1 MFVGLPLQQLFI
13 KCYQLA
19 LIIGRPSSS
28 VPDSHAAR
36 VYMLVSSGLFP
47 WLGQSWKWVFVD
59 PIPNGPWWSLFV
71 FFLIVWFS
79 FPFYTLFGCSLT
91 VCGSWPD
98 GKWSLFAPSLVAGSI
113 PARGKF
119 GFNLFFISL
128 FAGLSLGLGFD
139 PSVTHL
145 LFLFYFFKSP
155 FILYPH
161 FSDIC

>member
-36 VYMLVSSGLFP
+36 VYMLVSSVCFHD
-47 WLGQSWKWVFVD
+47 WASLGSGCS
-59 PIPNGPWWSLFV
+59 NGPWWSLFV
-71 FFLIVWFS
+71 FFFLIVWFS

-155 FILYPH
+155 FILYSY